1 MAPLVEAQYAVNILL
16 PDWQHRSQFVDNAPP
31 SIRAMADNLHL
42 MRTFNAVAA
51 AASFSAAAKLLG
63 LSRAAV
69 SSQVAQLET
78 RLGVQLF
85 RRTTRSVALTSEGE
99 RYAARIASIL
109 DDIDALDN
117 EYATR
122 AGEVSGPL
130 TAEVPEFFGVRVL
143 ASRVPEFLER
153 HPGVSLNLVLNERVD
168 EIARAEADVF
178 VRTSLPRAHH
188 LKYRRLGAFRL
199 ITAASPR
206 YLERNGEPHHPREL
220 ERHVTIDY
228 INSVAG
234 RPFDWEF
241 EPTRRGRGSPLT
253 VTAKG
258 RLTCNN
264 SDACVE
270 AAIAGFGVVSDV
282 GFMLEPLFARKLL
295 VPVLRGWHSPEY
307 PLYALW
313 HPGRPVAPRVTAFVA
328 FLADITAPSAA
339 EPTRAR

>member
-1 MAPLVEAQYAVNILL
+1 
-16 PDWQHRSQFVDNAPP
+16 
-31 SIRAMADNLHL
+31 MADSLHL

-51 AASFSAAAKLLG
+51 AASFSAAAKVLG

-69 SSQVAQLET
+69 SSQVAQLEA
-78 RLGVQLF
+78 RVGVRLF
-85 RRTTRSVALTSEGE
+85 RRTTRSVALTDEGQ
-99 RYAARIASIL
+99 RYATRIASIL

-117 EYATR
+117 EYAER
-122 AGEVSGPL
+122 SGEVSGPL
-130 TAEVPEFFGVRVL
+130 TVEVPEFFGVRAL

-168 EIARAEADVF
+168 DVARAEADIF

-188 LKYRRLGAFRL
+188 LKYRKLGAFRL
-199 ITAASPR
+199 IAAASPR
-206 YLERNGEPHHPREL
+206 YLARNGEPHHPREL

-228 INSVAG
+228 INSVSG

-241 EPTRRGRGSPLT
+241 EPVRRGRGSPLT
-253 VTAKG
+253 LIARG

-264 SDACVE
+264 SDACIE

-282 GFMLEPLFARKLL
+282 AFMLEPLFARKLL

-313 HPGRPVAPRVTAFVA
+313 HPGRPVAPRVSAFVS
-328 FLADITAPSAA
+328 FLADVTQADGVGARHAP
-339 EPTRAR
+339 

>member
-1 MAPLVEAQYAVNILL
+1 
-16 PDWQHRSQFVDNAPP
+16 
-31 SIRAMADNLHL
+31 MADNIHL
-42 MRTFNAVAA
+42 MRTFAAVAA
-51 AASFSAAAKLLG
+51 AASFSSAAKALG

-78 RLGVQLF
+78 RLGVRLF

-99 RYAARIASIL
+99 RYADRIAAIL
-109 DDIDALDN
+109 DQIDALDN
-117 EYATR
+117 EYAER

-130 TAEVPEFFGVRVL
+130 VAEVPEFFGVRVL
-143 ASRVPEFLER
+143 APRVPEFLER
-153 HPGVSLNLVLNERVD
+153 HPDVSLNLVLNERID

-188 LKYRRLGAFRL
+188 LKYRKLGAFRL
-199 ITAASPR
+199 IAAASPR
-206 YLERNGEPHHPREL
+206 YLQRHGEPHHPREL

-228 INSVAG
+228 INSVSG

-241 EPTRRGRGSPLT
+241 EPSRRGRGSPLI

-270 AAIAGFGVVSDV
+270 AAIAGFGIVSDV
-282 GFMLEPLFARKLL
+282 AFMLEPLFARNLL
-295 VPVLRGWHSPEY
+295 VPVLRGWRSPEY

-313 HPGRPVAPRVTAFVA
+313 HPGIPVAPRVTAFVS
-328 FLADITAPSAA
+328 FLAEIAMPVDAGRREGTA
-339 EPTRAR
+339 

>member
-1 MAPLVEAQYAVNILL
+1 
-16 PDWQHRSQFVDNAPP
+16 
-31 SIRAMADNLHL
+31 MADSLHL

-51 AASFSAAAKLLG
+51 AASFSAAAKVLG

-69 SSQVAQLET
+69 SSQVAQLEA
-78 RLGVQLF
+78 RVGVRLF
-85 RRTTRSVALTSEGE
+85 RRTTRSVALTDEGQ
-99 RYAARIASIL
+99 RYATRIASIL

-117 EYATR
+117 KYAER
-122 AGEVSGPL
+122 SGEVSGPL
-130 TAEVPEFFGVRVL
+130 TVEVPEFFGVRVL

-168 EIARAEADVF
+168 DVAQAEADIF

-188 LKYRRLGAFRL
+188 LKYRKLGAFRL
-199 ITAASPR
+199 IAAASPR
-206 YLERNGEPHHPREL
+206 YLARYGEPHHPREL

-228 INSVAG
+228 INSVSG

-241 EPTRRGRGSPLT
+241 EPVRRGRGVPLT
-253 VTAKG
+253 LIAQG

-282 GFMLEPLFARKLL
+282 AFMLEPLFARKLL

-313 HPGRPVAPRVTAFVA
+313 HPGRPVAPRVSAFVS
-328 FLADITAPSAA
+328 FLADLTQAGGAGG
-339 EPTRAR
+339 